1 MVVERVLDV
10 MGKPMRLTLEGS
22 EVADLGA
29 AIDRAWE
36 RSLLPADASSSS
48 GAAPADE
55 SEPVTVRVVLD
66 ADDAVVTQARSEG
79 AVAGTTELVVMDELT
94 TRLVHEGLEQLVGDR
109 WLLHA
114 CALADPVTGAC
125 VVLVAP
131 SGTGKTTASR
141 TLARTLGYV
150 TDETAVVERDG
161 SMVPFPKPLS
171 LLVDGTRPKRQVAP
185 GDLEML
191 PSPPAPWL
199 ARVALLARDPEAT
212 EVRIE
217 EVPTVEALAFLAE
230 QTSSLHL
237 LERPLETVASI
248 LHARGGLARLVY
260 AESADLAP
268 LVAGWL
274 SEATPMAP
282 VTASPA
288 PVATDVELPVLE
300 SGRVRRVAVRDEY
313 HEDGEMSVL
322 VEGRVLALSAMA
334 TLVLGAV
341 NAAGPDGMPVTD
353 LEAFL
358 AAEVGAPAELS
369 ISEAL
374 APILDDLVTNAL
386 LERGDQLLPEKVTG
400 G

>member
-1 MVVERVLDV
+1 MVDERVLDV

-22 EVADLGA
+22 GVVDLGT

-36 RSLLPADASSSS
+36 RCLMPAGTSQPTGMTS
-48 GAAPADE
+48 
-55 SEPVTVRVVLD
+55 VRVVLD
-66 ADDAVVTQARSEG
+66 EDATLVAQARKDG
-79 AVAGTTELVVMDELT
+79 AVAGVTELVVMDELT

-114 CALADPVTGAC
+114 CALADPTTGAC

-150 TDETAVVERDG
+150 TDETAVIERDG

-171 LLVDGTRPKRQVAP
+171 LLVDGTRPKQQVAP
-185 GDLEML
+185 GDLDML
-191 PSPPAPWL
+191 PSHPAPWL

-212 EVRIE
+212 EVRAE
-217 EVPTVEALAFLAE
+217 HVPTVEALAFLAE

-237 LERPLETVASI
+237 IERPLESVAAI
-248 LHARGGLARLVY
+248 LNARGGLLRLVY

-274 SEATPMAP
+274 AEARPMD
-282 VTASPA
+282 
-288 PVATDVELPVLE
+288 PVAAQPGPVAPAAPSDAEQTPPALE
-300 SGRVRRVAVRDEY
+300 SGRVRRAAVRDEY
-313 HEDGEMSVL
+313 VEDGEMSVL

-334 TLVLGAV
+334 TLLLEVVGE
-341 NAAGPDGMPVTD
+341 AGSEGMTVAD
-353 LEAFL
+353 LEVHL
-358 AAEVGAPAELS
+358 DNEVGAPEDMS
-369 ISEAL
+369 VSEAL
-374 APILDDLVTNAL
+374 APLLDDMVANGL
-386 LERGDQLLPEKVTG
+386 LERG
-400 G
+400 